1 MSLHTLDQLFAPRS
15 VTVIGASAAEGSVGY
30 VVLRNLLAGGFAG
43 PVLPVNPHHRE
54 ICGALAYPDVA
65 HLPETPDLALVCTPP
80 ETVPAVIEA
89 VGARGI
95 GAAIVVTAGLSRTV
109 LADGTSA
116 QEAMVVAARRH
127 GTRILGP
134 NCLGLIV
141 PRIGLNASFAHVTAP
156 TGSVAF
162 VSQSG
167 ALATAVLDWA
177 RPRGIGFSC
186 FVSLGDCADIGF
198 GDVLDALG
206 SDPNTRAILLY
217 IESITSRRGFMSA
230 ARAAARNKPVVA
242 VKAGRFADGMRAA
255 QSHTGAMAGSD
266 EVYDAALRRAGILRV
281 FSVEEMFEAV
291 ETLARVRQPRGDRLG
306 IVTNGG
312 GIGVMAV
319 DQLIEDGGHLAV
331 LSPATLDRLN
341 SVLPVT
347 WSHGNPVDL
356 VGDANGA
363 RYAEAMRIL
372 VRAPEVD
379 GLLVMH
385 APTAV
390 ADSTG
395 VAQAVAD
402 AVRDVSSPV
411 LTSWVGGE
419 AVAPARSLF
428 AQAGIP
434 TFDTPEAAIRAFLQ
448 LIQYR
453 RNQQT
458 LMETPPSV
466 PTQFTVS
473 STAARAVV
481 NEALARITDPAA
493 GTTLDERQ
501 SKAILAA
508 YGIPTVDTH
517 IALTPSE
524 AALKARAIGFPVAL
538 KILADGV
545 THKSD
550 VGGVDLF
557 LDSESTVEHAAERML
572 RVVAAR
578 APHARVLGFT
588 VQPMVTRTGAHEL
601 ILGIATDPVFGP
613 VILFGQG
620 GTAVEAIA
628 DRSIELPPLN
638 LNLARDLVS
647 RTRVARLL
655 RGARGH
661 VPIDMHALGLA
672 LMQVAQMVVDIPDIV
687 EMDINP
693 LLASDKGVLA
703 LDARIHI
710 VAATGDV
717 ASRLSIRPYPRE
729 LEEPFALASGRP
741 VLLRPIRPEDEPEHY
756 AFISKLTPSDV
767 RFRFFDTVRD
777 VPHSEMA
784 RFTQIDYD
792 REMAFIATAERDG
805 GNETLGVVRVM
816 TDPDNHRAEFAV
828 VVRSDLS
835 GQGLG
840 HRLLDKM
847 IAYCRSRGTR
857 TLVGQ
862 VTADNTRMLELASNL
877 GFSRRAISGEGVVEV
892 ALDLPTSART
902 A

>member
-1 MSLHTLDQLFAPRS
+1 
-15 VTVIGASAAEGSVGY
+15 
-30 VVLRNLLAGGFAG
+30 
-43 PVLPVNPHHRE
+43 
-54 ICGALAYPDVA
+54 
-65 HLPETPDLALVCTPP
+65 
-80 ETVPAVIEA
+80 
-89 VGARGI
+89 
-95 GAAIVVTAGLSRTV
+95 
-109 LADGTSA
+109 
-116 QEAMVVAARRH
+116 
-127 GTRILGP
+127 
-134 NCLGLIV
+134 
-141 PRIGLNASFAHVTAP
+141 
-156 TGSVAF
+156 
-162 VSQSG
+162 
-167 ALATAVLDWA
+167 
-177 RPRGIGFSC
+177 
-186 FVSLGDCADIGF
+186 
-198 GDVLDALG
+198 
-206 SDPNTRAILLY
+206 
-217 IESITSRRGFMSA
+217 
-230 ARAAARNKPVVA
+230 
-242 VKAGRFADGMRAA
+242 
-255 QSHTGAMAGSD
+255 
-266 EVYDAALRRAGILRV
+266 VYDAALRRAGILRV

-481 NEALARITDPAA
+481 NDALARITDPAA

-517 IALTPSE
+517 IAFTPSE

-538 KILADGV
+538 KILAEGV

-572 RVVAAR
+572 RGVAAR
-578 APHARVLGFT
+578 APQARVLGFT

-672 LMQVAQMVVDIPDIV
+672 LMQVAQMAVDIPDIV

-703 LDARIHI
+703 LDARIRI
-710 VAATGDV
+710 IAATGD
-717 ASRLSIRPYPRE
+717 AAARLSIRPYPRE
-729 LEEPFALASGRP
+729 LEEPFTLTSGRP

-892 ALDLPTSART
+892 ALDLPTSARS

>member
-1 MSLHTLDQLFAPRS
+1 MSLHTLDQLFAPRLGHRDWRTRRLRGRS
-15 VTVIGASAAEGSVGY
+15 GY

-402 AVRDVSSPV
+402 AARRRSVHRYSPV
-411 LTSWVGGE
+411 GL
-419 AVAPARSLF
+419 VAKPWLLRVRSSRRRGF
-428 AQAGIP
+428 RP
-434 TFDTPEAAIRAFLQ
+434 SIRRRPRYAPSSSSFR
-448 LIQYR
+448 YR

-524 AALKARAIGFPVAL
+524 AALKARAIGLSCRAQDLSPTASPTSPMSVASTCSS
-538 KILADGV
+538 IP
-545 THKSD
+545 SRPWNMRP
-550 VGGVDLF
+550 
-557 LDSESTVEHAAERML
+557 SECCGLSPLER
-572 RVVAAR
+572 AR
-578 APHARVLGFT
+578 RPRPGLHGPANGHSNRRPRARFSVS
-588 VQPMVTRTGAHEL
+588 PPTRCSARSFCS
-601 ILGIATDPVFGP
+601 AKAGP
-613 VILFGQG
+613 PSRPSP
-620 GTAVEAIA
+620 TA
-628 DRSIELPPLN
+628 SIELPPLN

-703 LDARIHI
+703 LDARIRI
-710 VAATGDV
+710 VAATGD
-717 ASRLSIRPYPRE
+717 AAARLSIRPYPRE

-741 VLLRPIRPEDEPEHY
+741 VLLRPIRPEDEPRALRLHLEAH
-756 AFISKLTPSDV
+756 T
-767 RFRFFDTVRD
+767 
-777 VPHSEMA
+777 
-784 RFTQIDYD
+784 
-792 REMAFIATAERDG
+792 ER
-805 GNETLGVVRVM
+805 R
-816 TDPDNHRAEFAV
+816 P
-828 VVRSDLS
+828 LS
-835 GQGLG
+835 VLRHG
-840 HRLLDKM
+840 
-847 IAYCRSRGTR
+847 
-857 TLVGQ
+857 
-862 VTADNTRMLELASNL
+862 
-877 GFSRRAISGEGVVEV
+877 SRRA
-892 ALDLPTSART
+892 ALGDGALHADRLRP
-902 A
+902 

>member
-54 ICGALAYPDVA
+54 ICGALSYPDVA

-116 QEAMVVAARRH
+116 QDAMVVAARRH

-341 SVLPVT
+341 SALPVT

-372 VRAPEVD
+372 VHAPEVD

-402 AVRDVSSPV
+402 AVRGVTSPV

-481 NEALARITDPAA
+481 GEALARITDPAA

-538 KILADGV
+538 KILAEGI

-572 RVVAAR
+572 RVVTAR
-578 APHARVLGFT
+578 APQARVLGFT

-620 GTAVEAIA
+620 GTAVEAIG

-703 LDARIHI
+703 LDARIRI
-710 VAATGDV
+710 IAATGDV
-717 ASRLSIRPYPRE
+717 AARLSIRPYPRE
-729 LEEPFALASGRP
+729 LEEPFTLTSGRP

-862 VTADNTRMLELASNL
+862 VTADNTRMLELAGNL

-892 ALDLPTSART
+892 ALDLPTSARS

>member
-1 MSLHTLDQLFAPRS
+1 
-15 VTVIGASAAEGSVGY
+15 
-30 VVLRNLLAGGFAG
+30 
-43 PVLPVNPHHRE
+43 
-54 ICGALAYPDVA
+54 
-65 HLPETPDLALVCTPP
+65 
-80 ETVPAVIEA
+80 
-89 VGARGI
+89 
-95 GAAIVVTAGLSRTV
+95 
-109 LADGTSA
+109 
-116 QEAMVVAARRH
+116 
-127 GTRILGP
+127 
-134 NCLGLIV
+134 
-141 PRIGLNASFAHVTAP
+141 
-156 TGSVAF
+156 
-162 VSQSG
+162 
-167 ALATAVLDWA
+167 
-177 RPRGIGFSC
+177 
-186 FVSLGDCADIGF
+186 
-198 GDVLDALG
+198 
-206 SDPNTRAILLY
+206 
-217 IESITSRRGFMSA
+217 
-230 ARAAARNKPVVA
+230 
-242 VKAGRFADGMRAA
+242 
-255 QSHTGAMAGSD
+255 
-266 EVYDAALRRAGILRV
+266 
-281 FSVEEMFEAV
+281 
-291 ETLARVRQPRGDRLG
+291 
-306 IVTNGG
+306 
-312 GIGVMAV
+312 
-319 DQLIEDGGHLAV
+319 
-331 LSPATLDRLN
+331 
-341 SVLPVT
+341 
-347 WSHGNPVDL
+347 
-356 VGDANGA
+356 
-363 RYAEAMRIL
+363 
-372 VRAPEVD
+372 
-379 GLLVMH
+379 
-385 APTAV
+385 
-390 ADSTG
+390 
-395 VAQAVAD
+395 
-402 AVRDVSSPV
+402 
-411 LTSWVGGE
+411 
-419 AVAPARSLF
+419 
-428 AQAGIP
+428 
-434 TFDTPEAAIRAFLQ
+434 
-448 LIQYR
+448 
-453 RNQQT
+453 
-458 LMETPPSV
+458 METPPSV

-578 APHARVLGFT
+578 ARPTPASWASRSSQWSLEPAPT
-588 VQPMVTRTGAHEL
+588 SS

-703 LDARIHI
+703 LDARIRI
-710 VAATGDV
+710 VAATGD
-717 ASRLSIRPYPRE
+717 AAARLSIRPYPRE

>member
-1 MSLHTLDQLFAPRS
+1 MH
-15 VTVIGASAAEGSVGY
+15 AA
-30 VVLRNLLAGGFAG
+30 RD
-43 PVLPVNPHHRE
+43 R
-54 ICGALAYPDVA
+54 
-65 HLPETPDLALVCTPP
+65 T
-80 ETVPAVIEA
+80 AVIEA

-395 VAQAVAD
+395 VAQAVAE
-402 AVRDVSSPV
+402 AVHGTSLHRYSPV
-411 LTSWVGGE
+411 GL
-419 AVAPARSLF
+419 VAKPWLLPVRSSRKQGF
-428 AQAGIP
+428 RP
-434 TFDTPEAAIRAFLQ
+434 SIRRRPRYAPSSSSFR
-448 LIQYR
+448 YR

-538 KILADGV
+538 KILAEGV

-703 LDARIHI
+703 LDARIRI
-710 VAATGDV
+710 IAATGDV
-717 ASRLSIRPYPRE
+717 AARLSIRPYPRE
-729 LEEPFALASGRP
+729 LEEPFTLTSGRP

-816 TDPDNHRAEFAV
+816 TDRDNHRAEFAV

-877 GFSRRAISGEGVVEV
+877 GFSQRAITGEGVVEV

>member
-1 MSLHTLDQLFAPRS
+1 M
-15 VTVIGASAAEGSVGY
+15 
-30 VVLRNLLAGGFAG
+30 
-43 PVLPVNPHHRE
+43 
-54 ICGALAYPDVA
+54 
-65 HLPETPDLALVCTPP
+65 
-80 ETVPAVIEA
+80 
-89 VGARGI
+89 GARGI

-167 ALATAVLDWA
+167 ALPRPCSTGRVPGESVSPVLSHSGTAPTSVSATCSTPLAATRIPGPSCSISNPSRPDAASCRRLVLQRETNRSWRSRLGASQTACA
-177 RPRGIGFSC
+177 RPSR
-186 FVSLGDCADIGF
+186 
-198 GDVLDALG
+198 
-206 SDPNTRAILLY
+206 TRAPWPAP
-217 IESITSRRGFMSA
+217 T
-230 ARAAARNKPVVA
+230 KV
-242 VKAGRFADGMRAA
+242 
-255 QSHTGAMAGSD
+255 H
-266 EVYDAALRRAGILRV
+266 DAALRRAGILRL

-291 ETLARVRQPRGDRLG
+291 ETLARVRQPRGERLG

-372 VRAPEVD
+372 VRAP
-379 GLLVMH
+379 GSGRLAGH
-385 APTAV
+385 ACANRSRGQHRGC
-390 ADSTG
+390 AGRGGCCAGRQFTG
-395 VAQAVAD
+395 THQLGWWRSRGSCPF
-402 AVRDVSSPV
+402 AVRA
-411 LTSWVGGE
+411 GG
-419 AVAPARSLF
+419 S
-428 AQAGIP
+428 P

-448 LIQYR
+448 LIQDR

-493 GTTLDERQ
+493 GTNLDERQ

-538 KILADGV
+538 KILAEGV

-557 LDSESTVEHAAERML
+557 LDFESTVEHAAERML
-572 RVVAAR
+572 GVVAAR
-578 APHARVLGFT
+578 APQARVLGFT

-613 VILFGQG
+613 VILLAEG

-672 LMQVAQMVVDIPDIV
+672 LMQVAQMAVDIPNIV

-703 LDARIHI
+703 LDARIRI
-710 VAATGDV
+710 IAATGDV
-717 ASRLSIRPYPRE
+717 AARLSIRPYPRE
-729 LEEPFALASGRP
+729 LEEPFTLTSGRP

-784 RFTQIDYD
+784 RFTQIDDD

-840 HRLLDKM
+840 HR
-847 IAYCRSRGTR
+847 
-857 TLVGQ
+857 
-862 VTADNTRMLELASNL
+862 
-877 GFSRRAISGEGVVEV
+877 
-892 ALDLPTSART
+892 
-902 A
+902 